1 MAEQNQIPKNLPIGG
16 SDVPSVKIQ
25 APKEGLEGL
34 KDLLSSVFSKGDK
47 AARAALGP
55 AARPVEGLLSLFD
68 LRNVPAAMSS
78 AGKNL
83 ETGVSEGDPKAMLAG
98 VLGTALVGAENVPGG
113 NIPSR
118 AVNRIIRGKR
128 SEALTDFLSL
138 SDDTS
143 LSKES
148 AAILKDF
155 KKSIDSSDPKVP
167 SGPIKIASQKKNKE
181 GLLLDEDDNPVV
193 VYHSTMSRKPFSKFD
208 LKKGSYD
215 FLSTATQPDVAAK
228 FGLANLETF
237 DGARLIP
244 GMVKAK
250 KTFDFENV
258 KDTEDILNKF
268 SKKTK
273 KDIKE
278 LDDALVKLK
287 SELEPLDKLLAEVK
301 LKSELEPLDKL
312 LAEVKLKQAVQ
323 EGKFGKKVSLKISDY
338 IDPNLLSENQKEMV
352 MFLHKFDN
360 VPMPKAI
367 SQFLKQNK
375 EDLEEKIKYSN
386 KGFASN
392 IKEGRYSAIED
403 KDFLKVLKQE
413 GYDSFTTSEKGG
425 KNVMLF
431 EPEKQFVPLFDEKKT
446 STLGYKKGGSV
457 VERNPY
463 NYTAKAI

>member
-1 MAEQNQIPKNLPIGG
+1 MKQENQIPENLPIGG
-16 SDVPSVKIQ
+16 SDKPSIKIQ
-25 APKEGLEGL
+25 ESREGLEGL

-55 AARPVEGLLSLFD
+55 AAAPAEGLLSLFD
-68 LRNVPAAMSS
+68 LRNVPSALSS
-78 AGKNL
+78 AGKDL
-83 ETGVSEGDPKAMLAG
+83 EAGVSEGDPKAMLAG
-98 VLGTALVGAENVPGG
+98 VLATALVGAENVPGG
-113 NIPSR
+113 NVPSK
-118 AVNRIIRGKR
+118 AVNRIIRGKQ

-138 SDDTS
+138 GDNTS

-148 AAILKDF
+148 ADILKDF
-155 KKSIDSSDPKVP
+155 KKSIESSAPKIP
-167 SGPIKIASQKKNKE
+167 SGPLKIASQKKNKE

-193 VYHSTMSRKPFSKFD
+193 VYHSTTSREPFSEFD
-208 LKKGSYD
+208 LEESSYN
-215 FLSTATQPDVAAK
+215 FLSTATQPNVAEK
-228 FGLANLETF
+228 FGLASIGTI
-237 DGARLIP
+237 GARLIP

-268 SKKTK
+268 SKTVK

-278 LDDALVKLK
+278 LDDVLSKLK
-287 SELEPLDKLLAEVK
+287 TTN
-301 LKSELEPLDKL
+301 KS
-312 LAEVKLKQAVQ
+312 
-323 EGKFGKKVSLKISDY
+323 SSKISDY
-338 IDPNLLSENQKEMV
+338 IDPNLLNENQKEMV
-352 MFLHKFDN
+352 MLLHKFDN

-367 SQFLKQNK
+367 SQFLEKNK
-375 EDLEEKIKYSN
+375 KDLEEKILYPNKEFPSKIKKGKYQ
-386 KGFASN
+386 
-392 IKEGRYSAIED
+392 AIED
-403 KDFLKVLKQE
+403 KDFLKVLKEE
-413 GYDSFTTSEKGG
+413 GYDSFTTFEKGG

>member
-1 MAEQNQIPKNLPIGG
+1 MAEQNQIPENLPIGG

-34 KDLLSSVFSKGDK
+34 KEVLSSVFSKGDK
-47 AARAALGP
+47 AARATLGP
-55 AARPVEGLLSLFD
+55 AAAPAEGLLSLFD
-68 LRNVPAAMSS
+68 LRNVPAALSS
-78 AGKNL
+78 AGKDL
-83 ETGVSEGDPKAMLAG
+83 QSGVTEGDPKAMLAG

-113 NIPSR
+113 NVPSR
-118 AVNRIIRGKR
+118 AVNRIIRGKQ

-138 SDDTS
+138 SDNTS

-148 AAILKDF
+148 ADILKDF
-155 KKSIDSSDPKVP
+155 KKSIQSSDSKIP
-167 SGPIKIASQKKNKE
+167 SGPIKIASQKKDKE

-193 VYHSTMSRKPFSKFD
+193 VYHSTMSHKPFSKFD
-208 LKKGSYD
+208 LKKGRYD

-228 FGLANLETF
+228 FGLAGLGSKY
-237 DGARLIP
+237 GARLIP

-268 SKKTK
+268 SKTAK

-278 LDDALVKLK
+278 LDNVLSKLK
-287 SELEPLDKLLAEVK
+287 TTN
-301 LKSELEPLDKL
+301 KS
-312 LAEVKLKQAVQ
+312 
-323 EGKFGKKVSLKISDY
+323 SLKIEDY
-338 IDPNLLSENQKEMV
+338 IDPNLLNENQKEMI
-352 MFLHKFDN
+352 MFLHKYDN

-367 SQFLKQNK
+367 SQFLEKNK
-375 EDLEEKIKYSN
+375 KDLEEKILYPN
-386 KGFASN
+386 KGFASK
-392 IKEGRYSAIED
+392 IKKGSFSEIED
-403 KDFLKVLKQE
+403 KDFLKVLKEE

>member
-16 SDVPSVKIQ
+16 SDKPSIKIQ

-34 KDLLSSVFSKGDK
+34 KEVLSSVFSKGDK
-47 AARAALGP
+47 AARATLGP
-55 AARPVEGLLSLFD
+55 AAAPAEGLLSLFD
-68 LRNVPAAMSS
+68 LRNVPAALSS
-78 AGKNL
+78 AGKDL
-83 ETGVSEGDPKAMLAG
+83 EAGVSEGNPKAMLAG

-113 NIPSR
+113 NVPSR
-118 AVNRIIRGKR
+118 AVNRIIRGKQ

-138 SDDTS
+138 SDNTS

-148 AAILKDF
+148 ADILKDF
-155 KKSIDSSDPKVP
+155 KKSIESSDPKIP

-181 GLLLDEDDNPVV
+181 GLLLDEDDNPIV
-193 VYHSTMSRKPFSKFD
+193 VYHSTKSREPFSEFN
-208 LKKGSYD
+208 LKKGRYD
-215 FLSTATQPDVAAK
+215 FLSTATQPNVASD
-228 FGLANLETF
+228 FGLAGLQEE
-237 DGARLIP
+237 GARLIP

-268 SKKTK
+268 SKIAK

-278 LDDALVKLK
+278 LDDVLSKLK
-287 SELEPLDKLLAEVK
+287 TTN
-301 LKSELEPLDKL
+301 KS
-312 LAEVKLKQAVQ
+312 
-323 EGKFGKKVSLKISDY
+323 SLKFRDY
-338 IDPNLLSENQKEMV
+338 IDPNLLTNDQKQMV
-352 MFLHKFDN
+352 IFLHTQN
-360 VPMPKAI
+360 GIPMPEAI
-367 SQFLKQNK
+367 SQYLQLNK
-375 EDLEEKIKYSN
+375 KKLTEKLSDIFKDGIK
-386 KGFASN
+386 KGSYD
-392 IKEGRYSAIED
+392 KIED

>member
-1 MAEQNQIPKNLPIGG
+1 MKQENQIPKNLPIGG
-16 SDVPSVKIQ
+16 SDKPSIKIQ
-25 APKEGLEGL
+25 ESREGLEGL

-301 LKSELEPLDKL
+301 LK
-312 LAEVKLKQAVQ
+312 QAVQ

>member
-16 SDVPSVKIQ
+16 SDKPSIKIQ

-34 KDLLSSVFSKGDK
+34 KEVLSSVFSKGDK
-47 AARAALGP
+47 AARATLGP
-55 AARPVEGLLSLFD
+55 AAAPAEGLLSLFD
-68 LRNVPAAMSS
+68 LRNVPAALSS
-78 AGKNL
+78 AGKDL
-83 ETGVSEGDPKAMLAG
+83 EAGVSEGDPKAMLAG

-113 NIPSR
+113 NVPSR
-118 AVNRIIRGKR
+118 AVNRIIRGKQ

-138 SDDTS
+138 SDNTS

-148 AAILKDF
+148 ADILKDF
-155 KKSIDSSDPKVP
+155 KKSIESSDPKIP

-181 GLLLDEDDNPVV
+181 GLLLDEDDNPIV
-193 VYHSTMSRKPFSKFD
+193 VYHSTKSREPFSEFN
-208 LKKGSYD
+208 LKKGRYD

-228 FGLANLETF
+228 FGLASIGST
-237 DGARLIP
+237 GARLIP

-268 SKKTK
+268 SKTAK

-278 LDDALVKLK
+278 LDDVLSKLK
-287 SELEPLDKLLAEVK
+287 TTN
-301 LKSELEPLDKL
+301 KS
-312 LAEVKLKQAVQ
+312 
-323 EGKFGKKVSLKISDY
+323 SLKFRDY
-338 IDPNLLSENQKEMV
+338 IDPNLLTNDQKQMV
-352 MFLHKFDN
+352 IFLHTQN
-360 VPMPKAI
+360 GIPMPEAI
-367 SQFLKQNK
+367 SQYLQLNK
-375 EDLEEKIKYSN
+375 KKLTEKLGDIFKDGIK
-386 KGFASN
+386 KGSYD
-392 IKEGRYSAIED
+392 KIED

>member
-1 MAEQNQIPKNLPIGG
+1 MAEQNQIPENLPIGG
-16 SDVPSVKIQ
+16 SNSLSVKIQ

-34 KDLLSSVFSKGDK
+34 KEILSSVFSKGDK

-55 AARPVEGLLSLFD
+55 AAAPAEGLLSLFD
-68 LRNVPAAMSS
+68 LRDVPAALSS
-78 AGKNL
+78 AGKDL
-83 ETGVSEGDPKAMLAG
+83 QSGVTEGDPKAMLAG

-113 NIPSR
+113 NVPSR
-118 AVNRIIRGKR
+118 AVNRIIRGKQ

-138 SDDTS
+138 SDNTS

-148 AAILKDF
+148 ADILKDF
-155 KKSIDSSDPKVP
+155 KKSIESSDPKIP

-193 VYHSTMSRKPFSKFD
+193 VYHSTMSRKPFSEFD
-208 LKKGSYD
+208 LKKGRYD
-215 FLSTATQPDVAAK
+215 FLSTATQPDVAAN
-228 FGLANLETF
+228 FGLAGLETF

-268 SKKTK
+268 SKAAK

-278 LDDALVKLK
+278 LDNVLSKLK
-287 SELEPLDKLLAEVK
+287 TTN
-301 LKSELEPLDKL
+301 KS
-312 LAEVKLKQAVQ
+312 
-323 EGKFGKKVSLKISDY
+323 SLKIRDY
-338 IDPNLLSENQKEMV
+338 IDPNLLTNNQKQMV
-352 MFLHKFDN
+352 IFLHTQDD

-367 SQFLKQNK
+367 SQFLEQNK
-375 EDLEEKIKYSN
+375 KDLEEKIKYPN

-403 KDFLKVLKQE
+403 KNFLKVLKQE

>member
-1 MAEQNQIPKNLPIGG
+1 MAEQNQIPENLPIGG

-34 KDLLSSVFSKGDK
+34 KEVLSSVFSKGDK
-47 AARAALGP
+47 AARATLGP
-55 AARPVEGLLSLFD
+55 AAAPAEGLLSLFD
-68 LRNVPAAMSS
+68 LRNVPAALSS
-78 AGKNL
+78 AGKDL
-83 ETGVSEGDPKAMLAG
+83 EAGVSEGDPKAMLAG

-113 NIPSR
+113 SAPSK
-118 AVNRIIRGKR
+118 AVNRIIRGKQ

-138 SDDTS
+138 SDNTS

-148 AAILKDF
+148 ADILKDF
-155 KKSIDSSDPKVP
+155 KKSIQSSDSKIP
-167 SGPIKIASQKKNKE
+167 SGPIKIASQKKDKE

-193 VYHSTMSRKPFSKFD
+193 VYHSTMSLEPFSEFD
-208 LKKGSYD
+208 LKKSRYD
-215 FLSTATQPDVAAK
+215 FLSTATQPNVAEK
-228 FGLANLETF
+228 FGLSGLGE
-237 DGARLIP
+237 RLIP

-268 SKKTK
+268 SKTAK

-278 LDDALVKLK
+278 LDNVLSKLK
-287 SELEPLDKLLAEVK
+287 TTN
-301 LKSELEPLDKL
+301 KS
-312 LAEVKLKQAVQ
+312 
-323 EGKFGKKVSLKISDY
+323 SLKIEDY
-338 IDPNLLSENQKEMV
+338 IDPNLLNENQKEMI
-352 MFLHKFDN
+352 MFLHKYDN

-367 SQFLKQNK
+367 SQYLEQNK
-375 EDLEEKIKYSN
+375 KDLEEKIKYPN

>member
-1 MAEQNQIPKNLPIGG
+1 MAEQNQIPENLPIGG
-16 SDVPSVKIQ
+16 SNSLSVKIQ

-34 KDLLSSVFSKGDK
+34 KEILSSVFSKGDK

-55 AARPVEGLLSLFD
+55 AAGPVEGLLSLFD
-68 LRNVPAAMSS
+68 LRDVPAALSS
-78 AGKNL
+78 AGKDL
-83 ETGVSEGDPKAMLAG
+83 QLGVTEGDPKALAAG

-113 NIPSR
+113 NVPSR
-118 AVNRIIRGKR
+118 AVNRIIRGKQ

-138 SDDTS
+138 SDNTS

-148 AAILKDF
+148 ADILKDF
-155 KKSIDSSDPKVP
+155 KKSIESSDPKIP

-193 VYHSTMSRKPFSKFD
+193 VYHSTMSLEPFSEFD
-208 LKKGSYD
+208 LKKSRYD
-215 FLSTATQPDVAAK
+215 FLSTATQPNVAEK
-228 FGLANLETF
+228 FGLSGLGE
-237 DGARLIP
+237 RLIP

-268 SKKTK
+268 SKTAK

-278 LDDALVKLK
+278 IDDTLSKLK
-287 SELEPLDKLLAEVK
+287 TTNKN
-301 LKSELEPLDKL
+301 
-312 LAEVKLKQAVQ
+312 
-323 EGKFGKKVSLKISDY
+323 SLKIRDY
-338 IDPNLLSENQKEMV
+338 IDPNLLTNDQKQMV
-352 MFLHKFDN
+352 IFLHTQND

-367 SQFLKQNK
+367 SQFLEQNK
-375 EDLEEKIKYSN
+375 KNLEEKIKYPN
-386 KGFASN
+386 KGFASK
-392 IKEGRYSAIED
+392 IKEGKYEAIED

>member
-1 MAEQNQIPKNLPIGG
+1 MKQENQIPENLPIGG

-34 KDLLSSVFSKGDK
+34 KEVLSSVFSKGDK
-47 AARAALGP
+47 AARATLGP
-55 AARPVEGLLSLFD
+55 AAGPVEGLLSLFD
-68 LRNVPAAMSS
+68 LRDVPAAMSS

-83 ETGVSEGDPKAMLAG
+83 ETGVTEGDPKAILAG

-113 NIPSR
+113 NVPSR
-118 AVNRIIRGKR
+118 AVNRIIRGKK
-128 SEALTDFLSL
+128 SAALTDFLSL
-138 SDDTS
+138 SDNTS

-148 AAILKDF
+148 ADILKDF

-193 VYHSTMSRKPFSKFD
+193 VYHSTKSREPFFEFN
-208 LKKGSYD
+208 LKKGPYG

-228 FGLANLETF
+228 FGLASIGST
-237 DGARLIP
+237 GARLIP

-268 SKKTK
+268 SKTTK

-278 LDDALVKLK
+278 LDDVLSKLK
-287 SELEPLDKLLAEVK
+287 TTN
-301 LKSELEPLDKL
+301 KS
-312 LAEVKLKQAVQ
+312 
-323 EGKFGKKVSLKISDY
+323 SSKISDY
-338 IDPNLLSENQKEMV
+338 IDRNLLTNDQKEMV
-352 MFLHKFDN
+352 MVLHKYDN
-360 VPMPKAI
+360 VRMPEAI
-367 SQFLKQNK
+367 SQY
-375 EDLEEKIKYSN
+375 LEFNRGKLTEKLSDIFK
-386 KGFASN
+386 KG
-392 IKEGRYSAIED
+392 IKEGKYQEIED
-403 KDFLKVLKQE
+403 EDFLKVLKQE

-463 NYTAKAI
+463 NYTARAI

>member
-1 MAEQNQIPKNLPIGG
+1 MKQENQIPENLPIGG

-47 AARAALGP
+47 AARAFLGP
-55 AARPVEGLLSLFD
+55 AAGPVEGLLSLFD
-68 LRNVPAAMSS
+68 VRDVPDALSS
-78 AGKNL
+78 AGKKIQS
-83 ETGVSEGDPKAMLAG
+83 GVREGDPKALTAGILA
-98 VLGTALVGAENVPGG
+98 TALVGAENVPGG
-113 NIPSR
+113 NIPSK
-118 AVNRIIRGKR
+118 AVNRIISRKQ

-138 SDDTS
+138 SDDPS

-148 AAILKDF
+148 TAILKDF

-193 VYHSTMSRKPFSKFD
+193 VYHSTKSREPFFEFN
-208 LKKGSYD
+208 LKKGPYG

-228 FGLANLETF
+228 FGLAGISSE
-237 DGARLIP
+237 GARLIP

-268 SKKTK
+268 SKTAK

-278 LDDALVKLK
+278 LDDVLSKLK
-287 SELEPLDKLLAEVK
+287 TTN
-301 LKSELEPLDKL
+301 KS
-312 LAEVKLKQAVQ
+312 
-323 EGKFGKKVSLKISDY
+323 SLKIKDY
-338 IDPNLLSENQKEMV
+338 IDPNLLTNDQKQMV
-352 MFLHKFDN
+352 IFLHTQND

-367 SQFLKQNK
+367 SQYLESNRGKLTKKLSDIFKK
-375 EDLEEKIKYSN
+375 E
-386 KGFASN
+386 
-392 IKEGRYSAIED
+392 IKEGEYQAIED
-403 KDFLKVLKQE
+403 KDFLKVLKEE
-413 GYDSFTTSEKGG
+413 GYDSFTTFEKGG

-431 EPEKQFVPLFDEKKT
+431 EPEKQFVPLFGEKGA
-446 STLGYKKGGSV
+446 STIGYKKGGSV

>member
-1 MAEQNQIPKNLPIGG
+1 MAEQNQIPENLPIGG

-34 KDLLSSVFSKGDK
+34 KEVLSSVFSKGDK

-55 AARPVEGLLSLFD
+55 AAAPAEGLLSLFD
-68 LRNVPAAMSS
+68 LRNVPAALSS
-78 AGKNL
+78 AGKDL
-83 ETGVSEGDPKAMLAG
+83 QSGVTEGDPKAMLAG

-113 NIPSR
+113 SAPSK
-118 AVNRIIRGKR
+118 AVNRIIRGKQ

-138 SDDTS
+138 SDNTS

-155 KKSIDSSDPKVP
+155 KKSIESSDPKIP

-193 VYHSTMSRKPFSKFD
+193 VYHSTTSREPFSEFD
-208 LKKGSYD
+208 LKKGRYD
-215 FLSTATQPDVAAK
+215 FLSTATQPNVAGK
-228 FGLANLETF
+228 FGLAKKIGS
-237 DGARLIP
+237 DARGARLIP
-244 GMVKAK
+244 GMIKAK

-268 SKKTK
+268 SKTAK

-278 LDDALVKLK
+278 LDDVLSKLK
-287 SELEPLDKLLAEVK
+287 TTN
-301 LKSELEPLDKL
+301 KS
-312 LAEVKLKQAVQ
+312 
-323 EGKFGKKVSLKISDY
+323 SLKIRDY
-338 IDPNLLSENQKEMV
+338 IDPNLLTNDQKQMV
-352 MFLHKFDN
+352 IFLHTQDGI
-360 VPMPKAI
+360 PMPKAI
-367 SQFLKQNK
+367 SQYLEQNK
-375 EDLEEKIKYSN
+375 KNLEEKISDIFK
-386 KGFASN
+386 KG
-392 IKEGRYSAIED
+392 IKKGRYNEIED